1 VYAHSN
7 GFISPS
13 TFAFGHVDVRV
24 LVMLAFGGLGTLLGP
39 VVGTVVFAV
48 LDEVLVDT
56 GQLRT
61 VLYGL
66 LIIVLFLGFK
76 RGVVPAVADFLQLLA
91 RRARSR
97 VGRPS

>member
-1 VYAHSN
+1 
-7 GFISPS
+7 
-13 TFAFGHVDVRV
+13 
-24 LVMLAFGGLGTLLGP
+24 
-39 VVGTVVFAV
+39 VGTVVFAV
-48 LDEVLVDT
+48 LDEILVDA

-76 RGVVPAVADFLQLLA
+76 RGVVPAVADFLHLLA

>member
-1 VYAHSN
+1 
-7 GFISPS
+7 
-13 TFAFGHVDVRV
+13 
-24 LVMLAFGGLGTLLGP
+24 

-48 LDEVLVDT
+48 LDEVLVDA